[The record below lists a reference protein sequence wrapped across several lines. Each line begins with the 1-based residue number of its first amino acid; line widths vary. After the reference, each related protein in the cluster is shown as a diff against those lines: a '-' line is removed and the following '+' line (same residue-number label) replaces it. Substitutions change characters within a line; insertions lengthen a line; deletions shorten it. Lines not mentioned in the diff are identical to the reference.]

1 MMGEDLLLILNMTVV
16 RVIIDSALVDQ
27 ALTHLQSI
35 VIKQYMSLVPVC
47 GEMQQKITSFF
58 LPLERCKHGTVALN
72 KHYYG
77 IVWVCVGGIWHN
89 ICRRSH
95 WTNADASVICKQ
107 LGFSPYGI

>member
-1 MMGEDLLLILNMTVV
+1 MTVV